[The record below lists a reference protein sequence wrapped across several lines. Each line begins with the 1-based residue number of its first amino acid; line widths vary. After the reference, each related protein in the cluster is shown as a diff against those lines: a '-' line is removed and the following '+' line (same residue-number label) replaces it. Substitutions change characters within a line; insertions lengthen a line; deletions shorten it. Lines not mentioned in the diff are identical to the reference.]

1 MRPATFTDPGL
12 RILMHPGHTPGKR
25 SSTAALAVQLGVSHH
40 NLTKVV
46 QDLMRRGFIT
56 ARPGAAVA
64 A

>member
-1 MRPATFTDPGL
+1 
-12 RILMHPGHTPGKR
+12 
-25 SSTAALAVQLGVSHH
+25 VQLGVSHH